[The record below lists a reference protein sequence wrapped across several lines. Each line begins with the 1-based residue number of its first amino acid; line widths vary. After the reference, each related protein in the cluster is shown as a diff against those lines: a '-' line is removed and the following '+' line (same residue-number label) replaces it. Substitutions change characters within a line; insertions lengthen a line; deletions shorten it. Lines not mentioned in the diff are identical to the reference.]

1 MKPYQKIPIL
11 ECGEPLVEVPL
22 IFPRECPHP
31 YVALGAP
38 YGEYSPFYLRQGV
51 IERLAHAQKQ
61 LEQRSANWRLKI
73 FDAYRPIP
81 VQQFMV
87 QYTFEQEAQAQG
99 VEPQTLSEAERE
111 ALMARVY
118 QFWAPPSTDPATPP
132 PHSTGGALDVTLV
145 DESSQEIDMGSPID
159 EISDRSYPDYFTTVA
174 PKVHHHRQILKQTM
188 LDAGFRQH
196 QNEWWHFSYGDQ
208 MWVWLNQQSE
218 ENAPKQALYGR
229 APKST

>member
-11 ECGEPLVEVPL
+11 ECGEPLLEVPS

-38 YGEYSPFYLRQGV
+38 YGKHSPFYLRQGV
-51 IERLAHAQKQ
+51 IERLAHAQRQ
-61 LEQRSANWRLKI
+61 LEQRQGNWRLKI

-87 QYTFEQEAQAQG
+87 QYTFEQEAQAQN
-99 VEPQTLSEAERE
+99 VDPQALSEVERE

-145 DESSQEIDMGSPID
+145 NESGQEINMGSPID
-159 EISDRSYPDYFTTVA
+159 EISDRSYPDYFASVD
-174 PKVHHHRQILKQTM
+174 PKVHHHRQILKQIMT
-188 LDAGFRQH
+188 DAGFRQH
-196 QNEWWHFSYGDQ
+196 LNEWWHFCYGDQ
-208 MWVWLNQQSE
+208 MWVWLSQHDKEAASSP
-218 ENAPKQALYGR
+218 AIYGR
-229 APKST
+229 V

>member
-11 ECGEPLVEVPL
+11 ECGEPLLEVPL

-38 YGEYSPFYLRQGV
+38 YGEHSPFYLRQGV
-51 IERLAHAQKQ
+51 MERLAHAQKR
-61 LEQRSANWRLKI
+61 LEQRSGNWRLKI

-99 VEPQTLSEAERE
+99 VDSQTLSEAERE

-145 DESSQEIDMGSPID
+145 DESGQEIDMGSPID

-174 PKVHHHRQILKQTM
+174 PKVHYHRQILKQAM

-218 ENAPKQALYGR
+218 ENAPKQAMYGR
-229 APKST
+229 AST

>member
-1 MKPYQKIPIL
+1 MKPYQKILIL

-38 YGEYSPFYLRQGV
+38 YGEHSPFYLRQGV
-51 IERLAHAQKQ
+51 IERLSHAQKQ
-61 LEQRSANWRLKI
+61 LEQRPENWRLKI

-99 VEPQTLSEAERE
+99 VEPQAISEAERE

-145 DESSQEIDMGSPID
+145 DESGQEIDMGSPID
-159 EISDRSYPDYFTTVA
+159 EISDRSYPDYFTAVA
-174 PKVHHHRQILKQTM
+174 PNVHHHRQILKQVM
-188 LDAGFRQH
+188 LDAGFKQH

-218 ENAPKQALYGR
+218 GNAPKQAIYGR
-229 APKST
+229 AFT

>member
-11 ECGEPLVEVPL
+11 DCGEPLVEVPL

-38 YGEYSPFYLRQGV
+38 YGEHSPFYLRQGV
-51 IERLAHAQKQ
+51 IERLTHAQKQ
-61 LEQRSANWRLKI
+61 LEQRQGSWRLKI

-99 VEPQTLSEAERE
+99 VDPQTLSETERE
-111 ALMARVY
+111 ALMTKVY
-118 QFWAPPSTDPATPP
+118 QFWAAPSTDTATPP

-145 DESSQEIDMGSPID
+145 DESGQGIDMGSPID
-159 EISDRSYPDYFTTVA
+159 EISDRSYPDYFASVD
-174 PKVHHHRQILKQTM
+174 PKAHHHRQVLKQVM
-188 LDAGFRQH
+188 MDAGFKQH
-196 QNEWWHFSYGDQ
+196 LNEWWHFCYGDQ
-208 MWVWLNQQSE
+208 MWVWLSQQNKEAASLP
-218 ENAPKQALYGR
+218 AIYGR
-229 APKST
+229 V

>member
-11 ECGEPLVEVPL
+11 ECGEPLLEVPP

-38 YGEYSPFYLRQGV
+38 YGEHSPFYLRQGV

-61 LEQRSANWRLKI
+61 LEQRPGNWRLKI

-87 QYTFEQEAQAQG
+87 EYTFKQEAKTQG
-99 VEPQTLSEAERE
+99 IEPQTLSEIERE

-118 QFWAPPSTDPATPP
+118 QFWAPPSTDPVTPP

-145 DESSQEIDMGSPID
+145 DESGEEIDMGSPID
-159 EISDRSYPDYFTTVA
+159 EISDRSYPDYFASVD
-174 PKVHHHRQILKQTM
+174 PKVHHHRQILKQVM

-196 QNEWWHFSYGDQ
+196 LNEWWHFCYGDQ
-208 MWVWLNQQSE
+208 LWVWLSQRDKEAASSP
-218 ENAPKQALYGR
+218 AIYGR
-229 APKST
+229 V